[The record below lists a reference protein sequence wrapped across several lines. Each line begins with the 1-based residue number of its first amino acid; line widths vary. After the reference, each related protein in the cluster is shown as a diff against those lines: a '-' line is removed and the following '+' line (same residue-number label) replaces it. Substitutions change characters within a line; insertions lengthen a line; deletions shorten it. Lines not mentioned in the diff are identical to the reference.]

1 MKKSWK
7 KVGEKV
13 RKKVEKKFRKS
24 LEKLKEKLKK
34 VEEEKNEKNEKK
46 NLKKNWKNFNFF
58 QFFFS
63 PHYPDQMSEGY
74 QVSKVTLCVKILKW
88 HLITQ
93 WPRVGIELPGQLK
106 RTEEKLSFFFFPQ
119 HAFTFINHT
128 FTFT

>member
-1 MKKSWK
+1 M
-7 KVGEKV
+7 
-13 RKKVEKKFRKS
+13 FRKG

-74 QVSKVTLCVKILKW
+74 QVSKVTHCVKILKW
-88 HLITQ
+88 H
-93 WPRVGIELPGQLK
+93 
-106 RTEEKLSFFFFPQ
+106 
-119 HAFTFINHT
+119 
-128 FTFT
+128 